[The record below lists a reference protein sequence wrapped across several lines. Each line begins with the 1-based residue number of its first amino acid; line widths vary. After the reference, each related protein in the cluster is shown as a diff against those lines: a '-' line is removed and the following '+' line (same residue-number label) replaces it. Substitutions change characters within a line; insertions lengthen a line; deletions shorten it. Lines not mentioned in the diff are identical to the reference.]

1 LEAGLDLEW
10 LVVAQGAPE
19 EAFNLAGRAA
29 RAGAEVCLLDA
40 EVIERLAP
48 TRTSQG
54 LLGVARMPS
63 TDLQHVLQGNPVVIL
78 EGIQDPGNT
87 GTLLRTARAAGAGGA
102 VLVGGADPFNS
113 RAVRAASGATFR
125 LPLVR
130 LNPEQAPMLL
140 QALDQA
146 GFGLACA
153 EAHDGQDLYQA
164 PFPTRMALVLGGEVR
179 GGLGSLPPCRS
190 RAMDHPS
197 GRGLRVAQRGGGGGR
212 HPLRGPTPSSPGGWE
227 GRARGLRFAKLA
239 GKAVLIVNQM
249 FPALHA
255 WYVCAILRTWSDSVL
270 EAIPAPKQGGWL
282 RGQAAS

>member
-1 LEAGLDLEW
+1 MEAGLDLEW

-179 GGLGSLPPCRS
+179 GVSEACRRAAVARWTIPLAGDCESLN
-190 RAMDHPS
+190 
-197 GRGLRVAQRGGGGGR
+197 VAAAAAVILFEARRRRLQAGGR
-212 HPLRGPTPSSPGGWE
+212 EGPG
-227 GRARGLRFAKLA
+227 A
-239 GKAVLIVNQM
+239 
-249 FPALHA
+249 
-255 WYVCAILRTWSDSVL
+255 
-270 EAIPAPKQGGWL
+270 
-282 RGQAAS
+282 